1 MASERRKWKRIG
13 DAGGGFSYLRVD
25 GSPLRSDAALRRIR
39 SLVIPPAWVDVEIDP
54 DPGAKIQA
62 TGYDSAGRKQYRY
75 HPEYISRR
83 ASRKFHKL
91 LPFARVLPVLRSRTD
106 AHLGS
111 EGLGRERVLA
121 TVVRLMCRAFFR
133 VGSERYAVR
142 NRTFGIATLRKEHLL
157 LEGNNLIFRY
167 VGKGRIDQRRVV
179 AATPLLEVVEEILAL
194 PGSRLFR
201 YLTPEGEVRDV
212 TAPEVNRYLRELV
225 GERYTSKDIRTWG
238 GTVRAATIL
247 ADIGPA
253 PSERQARKNI
263 TLACKLVAT
272 ELGNTPAICRSAY
285 IHPTVLEHYLVGET
299 IDLDSRCESAALPR
313 ASGYYPEEVA
323 LLRVLQQAEAERRR
337 T

>member
-1 MASERRKWKRIG
+1 
-13 DAGGGFSYLRVD
+13 
-25 GSPLRSDAALRRIR
+25 
-39 SLVIPPAWVDVEIDP
+39 
-54 DPGAKIQA
+54 
-62 TGYDSAGRKQYRY
+62 
-75 HPEYISRR
+75 
-83 ASRKFHKL
+83 
-91 LPFARVLPVLRSRTD
+91 
-106 AHLGS
+106 
-111 EGLGRERVLA
+111 
-121 TVVRLMCRAFFR
+121 
-133 VGSERYAVR
+133 
-142 NRTFGIATLRKEHLL
+142 
-157 LEGNNLIFRY
+157 
-167 VGKGRIDQRRVV
+167 VV

-263 TLACKLVAT
+263 ALACKLVAT